1 MITIFF
7 AAICLMKGRFDKEEG
22 FPGISPENVT
32 LNQQECSVYSYIVI
46 KKKTLQLYSVI
57 KLINRCWPHGMQ
69 PHIKKQ

>member
-46 KKKTLQLYSVI
+46 
-57 KLINRCWPHGMQ
+57 
-69 PHIKKQ
+69 